1 VDTSRP
7 SARYVST
14 NVPAGNVA
22 AGPVQDHSVKPTH
35 VCEAPNDPTRAVWGP
50 AKRVFH
56 TPSGQAVLTSLLAFQ
71 AMLPAWR
78 SQQVRH
84 RPVVDVIHDL
94 LGSTWLPRELNLA
107 IASGAARKALSVLAR
122 FGGLDSCLTR
132 ALVLGALVSDQDD
145 VVLHLGFRPSTQLR
159 APIDGHAW
167 LTVQNRNVSDDTAL
181 LCGNPYTIA
190 TSIVMRRC
198 NKFPN

>member
-22 AGPVQDHSVKPTH
+22 AGPVQDHSVKPTD

-94 LGSTWLPRELNLA
+94 LGSTWLPRA
-107 IASGAARKALSVLAR
+107 VLAR